1 MEHRWGMAID
11 LDRCTGCEACVVA
24 CHAENNTPI
33 STPEEAAKGRA
44 FHWLRVDRYYEG
56 EFPDVKVKYMPVMC
70 QHCDDAPC
78 EPVCPVYATY
88 HNEEGLN
95 VQVYNRCVGTRY
107 CGNNCP
113 YTVRFFNWFAPEWP
127 QPLELQ
133 HNPDVAVRMGG
144 VMEKCTFCVQRIQNA
159 KIRAKAQIR
168 SGQRPGSVSAVLP
181 DGEIET
187 ACQQAC
193 PTEAIV
199 FGDLSDKDS
208 RVARMH
214 EDRRSYALLPEM
226 YTKPRNRFLARVRN
240 PNPAYLAALQGGR
253 E

>member
-24 CHAENNTPI
+24 CHAENNIPI
-33 STPEEAAKGRA
+33 STPTEAAKGRA

-113 YTVRFFNWFAPEWP
+113 YTVRFFNWFEPQWPE
-127 QPLELQ
+127 PLELQ
-133 HNPDVAVRMGG
+133 HNPDVAVRMNG
-144 VMEKCTFCVQRIQNA
+144 VMEKCTFCVQRIKRGKNDASA
-159 KIRAKAQIR
+159 KGARFGMATSHRPARNPAPPRLSRSATSTIRRARCRASPRAAAPPNCSKTSEQ
-168 SGQRPGSVSAVLP
+168 SQRCSTFRGSV
-181 DGEIET
+181 DGD
-187 ACQQAC
+187 C
-193 PTEAIV
+193 
-199 FGDLSDKDS
+199 G
-208 RVARMH
+208 
-214 EDRRSYALLPEM
+214 RSS
-226 YTKPRNRFLARVRN
+226 T
-240 PNPAYLAALQGGR
+240 
-253 E
+253 